1 MSSIVRVKVGNHI
14 YLYESE
20 SYRNENGEPRN
31 KRKIIGKV
39 DPVTGKSI
47 FKPDY
52 LERMNLDRDIAEN
65 RDAIETQLTEVL
77 FSEDDIRSS
86 TIRNYGSFY
95 LYKELAEQMGLL
107 AVLQEAL
114 PSCWKE
120 VFNLASYLISTGDP
134 FSYCEDWLES
144 TEALPVGSMASQ
156 RISELL
162 AEIDQ
167 LDRDRF
173 YHLWCSHRNESEYL
187 ALDIT
192 SASSYSELIE
202 SVERGYNR
210 DREKLPQINICLLM
224 GYESRYPIYQSV
236 YSGSLK
242 DVTTLNTTIPRK
254 SILNRNA

>member
-1 MSSIVRVKVGNHI
+1 MSSIVRVKVGKYT
-14 YLYESE
+14 YLYESK

-31 KRKIIGKV
+31 TRKIIGKV
-39 DPVTGKSI
+39 DPITGRFI

-52 LERMNLDRDIAEN
+52 LDRMNLDRDLVEN
-65 RDAIETQLTEVL
+65 RDTIETQPTEVL

-107 AVLQEAL
+107 TVLQEAL

-173 YHLWCSHRNESEYL
+173 YHLWCSHSCFGYYL
-187 ALDIT
+187 CIFIFRT
-192 SASSYSELIE
+192 
-202 SVERGYNR
+202 
-210 DREKLPQINICLLM
+210 
-224 GYESRYPIYQSV
+224 
-236 YSGSLK
+236 
-242 DVTTLNTTIPRK
+242 
-254 SILNRNA
+254 